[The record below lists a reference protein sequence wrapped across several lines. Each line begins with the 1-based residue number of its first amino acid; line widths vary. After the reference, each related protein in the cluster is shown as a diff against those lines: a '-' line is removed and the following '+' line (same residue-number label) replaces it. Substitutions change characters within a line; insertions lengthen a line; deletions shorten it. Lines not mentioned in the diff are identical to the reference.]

1 MKGFVEKYIMKNKE
15 SDFANKYIEQTIDI
29 LNNINLEDI
38 QKIVSIISKTKS
50 NNGRL
55 FFIGVGGGAAHAS
68 HAVNDFRKIAG
79 IQSYC
84 VTDNVSELT
93 ARINDDSWD
102 DSYYQWLS
110 LNNLKPEDTVFVFS
124 VGGGSE
130 DKNISNNIV
139 RALTYVKKET
149 LSKVVGI
156 VGPNGGF
163 TSKVADACVV
173 LPIKEKEQITPHTEG
188 IQSIISHMIV
198 SFPSIMYYNTK
209 WESLS

>member
-1 MKGFVEKYIMKNKE
+1 MHKFINNYFDNFKSVLTLIKNDELEKMI
-15 SDFANKYIEQTIDI
+15 
-29 LNNINLEDI
+29 
-38 QKIVSIISKTKS
+38 SIISDTKTKK
-50 NNGRL
+50 GRI
-55 FFIGVGGGAAHAS
+55 FFLGVGGSAGNAT
-68 HAVNDFRKIAG
+68 HAVNDFRKLCNIECYAP
-79 IQSYC
+79 
-84 VTDNVSELT
+84 TDNVSELT
-93 ARINDDSWD
+93 ARINDESWN

-110 LNNLKPEDTVFVFS
+110 LNNLQSEDTVFVFS

-139 RALTYVKKET
+139 RALEYVKKET

-198 SFPSIMYYNTK
+198 SFPNIMYYNTK